1 MIRREASDRLVW
13 AFWLAATVAFVGG
26 LLPIAFG
33 GTSSRMANAV
43 IPFTIAALAMAACGF
58 IHRQG
63 RSITAALYFIAGLA
77 LVYGMLAM
85 FAVPLELAVL
95 GSCPPAPAPC
105 NGGVGRPLTTGE
117 NTGMASAAGFALAS
131 LFVGFFGLMVVFRK
145 PAVAEPAP
153 PVNTH
158 VAPRKPEPA
167 VAQPAA
173 NPTNGSVPAAAEA
186 EPELPPHV
194 EEVLPELPPPEPDP
208 PTT

>member
-1 MIRREASDRLVW
+1 MIRRDASDRLVW

-26 LLPIAFG
+26 LLPVVFG

-43 IPFTIAALAMAACGF
+43 VPFTIAALAMAACGF

-63 RSITAALYFIAGLA
+63 RSITAVLYFIAGLA

-105 NGGVGRPLTTGE
+105 SGGVGRPLTTGE
-117 NTGMASAAGFALAS
+117 NTGMASAAGFALVS

-145 PAVAEPAP
+145 PAVTPPAP
-153 PVNTH
+153 PVKTH

-167 VAQPAA
+167 AAQPPAK
-173 NPTNGSVPAAAEA
+173 PTNGSAPAVAEA

-194 EEVLPELPPPEPDP
+194 EEELPELPPPEPDP